1 MEENKLLED
10 AKDAVLREGLRA
22 IHTWEAAK
30 QSGYRGDLVHAADRA
45 DENVRLAWEHF
56 ALVGR

>member
-22 IHTWEAAK
+22 IHAWEAAK
-30 QSGYRGDLVHAADRA
+30 WSGYRGDLVHAADSA
-45 DENVRLAWEHF
+45 DEKVRQAWEHF
-56 ALVGR
+56 ALVAR